1 MFPEESRQIKHDSLN
16 EEEEDDP
23 LVIFVIGQTLA
34 RAGGSDTGVRLLD
47 SLKIANIYFMFDIY

>member
-1 MFPEESRQIKHDSLN
+1 MLPEESREVEHDALD

-34 RAGGSDTGVRLLD
+34 WPGGSDTRVRLLY
-47 SLKIANIYFMFDIY
+47 SLIMKRNILM

>member
-1 MFPEESRQIKHDSLN
+1 MLPEESRKIKHDPLN

-23 LVIFVIGQTLA
+23 LVIFVIGQTLV

-47 SLKIANIYFMFDIY
+47 SLKIANMYFMFDIY